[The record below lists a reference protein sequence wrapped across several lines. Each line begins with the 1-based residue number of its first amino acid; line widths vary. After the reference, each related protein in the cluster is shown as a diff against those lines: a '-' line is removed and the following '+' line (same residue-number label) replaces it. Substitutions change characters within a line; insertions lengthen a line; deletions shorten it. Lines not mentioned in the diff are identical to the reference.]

1 MLTQLSPTK
10 VTPISPPS
18 RQTTWHSRR
27 EPFSPEIRQME
38 LIGHLDAVGK
48 QPGAL
53 LGNVGDH
60 AVARQRAGI
69 GLEFGDPVD
78 GVAPVL
84 ATFVRTWALLRVSE
98 PVC

>member
-1 MLTQLSPTK
+1 
-10 VTPISPPS
+10 
-18 RQTTWHSRR
+18 
-27 EPFSPEIRQME
+27 ME
-38 LIGHLDAVGK
+38 LVGHVDAIGK

-60 AVARQRAGI
+60 AVARQRAGV

-84 ATFVRTWALLRVSE
+84 ATFVGHGTLLKGLRTPA
-98 PVC
+98 

>member
-1 MLTQLSPTK
+1 
-10 VTPISPPS
+10 
-18 RQTTWHSRR
+18 
-27 EPFSPEIRQME
+27 ME
-38 LIGHLDAVGK
+38 LVGHLDAIGK

-69 GLEFGDPVD
+69 RLEFGDPVD

-84 ATFVRTWALLRVSE
+84 ATFVGHGTLLRTLVS
-98 PVC
+98 PRSTT